1 MARNVELKARLN
13 DLATVRRQVHAL
25 GAAGPEDITQ
35 VDTFFHVP
43 AGRLKLREFD
53 SGVGELIYYAR
64 PDTPGPKVSTYS
76 RTPVTTPDQL
86 RDVLT
91 QSLGV
96 RATVRKQRA
105 VFLLGQTRIHL
116 DRVDGLGSFVELEVV
131 LRDEQSVSDGYTIA
145 MSLLQ
150 ALSIAEA
157 DLIAHAY
164 VDLLEPSGVLPR
176 PLVE

>member
-1 MARNVELKARLN
+1 M
-13 DLATVRRQVHAL
+13 
-25 GAAGPEDITQ
+25 
-35 VDTFFHVP
+35 
-43 AGRLKLREFD
+43 
-53 SGVGELIYYAR
+53 
-64 PDTPGPKVSTYS
+64 
-76 RTPVTTPDQL
+76 
-86 RDVLT
+86 
-91 QSLGV
+91 